1 MWAAAWVGA
10 MAVLWA
16 VARVCSMAVRWV
28 AQWAALWVP
37 LTAALSVD
45 PRVAKRADPW
55 AVALEPLEPAHKP
68 MLAALTRQSRGEKL
82 GHNAA
87 SQSSLDPTR

>member
-1 MWAAAWVGA
+1 
-10 MAVLWA
+10 MAELWA
-16 VARVCSMAVRWV
+16 VARVGSMAVRLV

-37 LTAALSVD
+37 LTAALSVY

-55 AVALEPLEPAHKP
+55 AARAVALEVPLEPAHKP